1 MENEETQKGGNWRG
15 LLALSPLVVFLVVY
29 LVSSIVAK
37 DFYSVP
43 VASAFLLATFYA
55 FIITKAQG
63 IDGRIAVF
71 SKGAANPNI
80 LLMLWIFI
88 LAGAFASTAK
98 DIGAIEATV
107 NLTLR
112 ILPGRLLFTGLFL
125 AACFISLAT
134 GTAIGTVVA
143 LVPIAA
149 GLSASTGLSA
159 GFLAAII
166 VGGAFFGDNL
176 SFISDTTIASTK
188 TQGCSMRDK
197 FKVNAWIAFP
207 AAIIIAV
214 VYAFIGREAGEVVQT
229 TPIEWVKILPYL
241 LIIVLACTGVNVAVA
256 LAGGII
262 LNGIVGF
269 CTGSLTWVGWLHSM
283 GTGVGNMGELII
295 VTMLAGGMLELIRYN
310 GGIDYIIRILT
321 RNIRGKVGAEFSI
334 AFLVVLASFCT
345 ANNTIAIITTGGI
358 ADDIARKYGVDPR
371 KSASILDTFS
381 CIVQGIL
388 PYGAHLLMAAAF
400 CSVSTIDIISH
411 CYYPFTLL
419 LFAILSILFRFP
431 RKYS

>member
-1 MENEETQKGGNWRG
+1 MENEETQKVGNWRG
-15 LLALSPLVVFLVVY
+15 LLALSPLVVFLVLY
-29 LVSSIVAK
+29 FVSSLVAR
-37 DFYSVP
+37 DFSVVP
-43 VASAFLLATFYA
+43 VASAFLLASIYA
-55 FIITKAQG
+55 FIITKAKG
-63 IDGRIAVF
+63 IDTRISIF
-71 SKGAANPNI
+71 SKGASEPNI

-134 GTAIGTVVA
+134 GTAIGTVIA

-149 GLSASTGLSA
+149 GLASQTGLSG
-159 GFLAAII
+159 GFLAGII

-188 TQGCSMRDK
+188 TQNCSMRDK
-197 FKVNAWIAFP
+197 FKVNAWIAIP
-207 AAIIIAV
+207 AAVIIAV
-214 VYAFIGREAGEVVQT
+214 IYAFVGREASEVVRT
-229 TPIEWVKILPYL
+229 TPIEWVKILPYI
-241 LIIVLACTGVNVAVA
+241 LIIVLACSGVNVTIA

-262 LNGIVGF
+262 INGIVGF
-269 CTGSLTWVGWLHSM
+269 STGSLTWVGWLGSM
-283 GTGVGNMGELII
+283 GAGIGNMGTLII
-295 VTMLAGGMLELIRYN
+295 VTLLAGGMLELIRYN
-310 GGIDYIIRILT
+310 GGIDYIIHILT
-321 RNIRGKVGAEFSI
+321 RNIRGKVGAELSI
-334 AFLVVLASFCT
+334 AFLVMLASFCT

-358 ADDIARKYGVDPR
+358 ANDIAQKYGVDPR
-371 KSASILDTFS
+371 KSASILDIFS
-381 CIVQGIL
+381 CVVQGIL

-411 CYYPFTLL
+411 CYYPFALF
-419 LFAILSILFRFP
+419 LFALLAILLRLP

>member
-1 MENEETQKGGNWRG
+1 MENEETQKVGNWRG
-15 LLALSPLVVFLVVY
+15 LLALSPLVVFLVLY
-29 LVSSIVAK
+29 FVSSIVAK
-37 DFYSVP
+37 DFSGVP
-43 VASAFLLATFYA
+43 VASAFLLASVYA
-55 FIITKAQG
+55 FIITKAKG
-63 IDGRIAVF
+63 IDTRISIF
-71 SKGAANPNI
+71 SKGASNPNI

-98 DIGAIEATV
+98 DMGAIEATV

-134 GTAIGTVVA
+134 GTAIGTVIA
-143 LVPIAA
+143 LVPITA
-149 GLSASTGLSA
+149 GLASQTGLSG
-159 GFLAAII
+159 GFLAGII

-188 TQGCSMRDK
+188 TQNCSMRDK
-197 FKVNAWIAFP
+197 FKVNAWIAIP
-207 AAIIIAV
+207 AAVIIAV
-214 VYAFIGREAGEVVQT
+214 VYAFVGRETTEVVQT

-241 LIIVLACTGVNVAVA
+241 LIIVLACSGVNVTIA

-269 CTGSLTWVGWLHSM
+269 STGSLTWVGWLGSM
-283 GTGVGNMGELII
+283 GAGIGNMGTLII
-295 VTMLAGGMLELIRYN
+295 VTLLAGGMLELIRYN
-310 GGIDYIIRILT
+310 GGIDYIIRVLT

-358 ADDIARKYGVDPR
+358 ANDIAQKYGVDPR

-381 CIVQGIL
+381 CVVQGIL

-411 CYYPFTLL
+411 CYYPLALL
-419 LFAILSILFRFP
+419 LFALLAILLRFP